1 MNTPNHIINS
11 DDRKL
16 ILKVPRRGS
25 RTGATDT
32 ITSVNFDKQH
42 KLQDIARDM
51 LDLKIRV
58 FINIMICFYQGK
70 KQI

>member
-1 MNTPNHIINS
+1 MNTPDHIINL

-16 ILKVPRRGS
+16 ISKVPRGGS

-42 KLQDIARDM
+42 KLQT
-51 LDLKIRV
+51 
-58 FINIMICFYQGK
+58 
-70 KQI
+70 